1 LNRQDSL
8 GLIQA
13 IVAIIGVMVAVVGV
27 VIATKTDR
35 GRRGLKKLG
44 GLIRETRKGTCVG
57 VHLLSICTD
66 GR

>member
-1 LNRQDSL
+1 M
-8 GLIQA
+8 
-13 IVAIIGVMVAVVGV
+13 AIIGVMVAVVGV